1 MESVAPSDATIHLAP
16 KCALENSLDPVQE
29 ELKEDVKGN
38 KINIR
43 VIGTAGNPEV
53 SWDNNN
59 SNRTES
65 ILSKCLRNSLCAINQ
80 LFVSATILLVWSGA
94 PFELHRPTSL
104 YWVVHIIDRWTCNNA
119 FIYPSILLLSCVYT
133 QYNVITRP
141 KIGQR

>member
-59 SNRTES
+59 SKRTES

-94 PFELHRPTSL
+94 PFELHMPTSL
-104 YWVVHIIDRWTCNNA
+104 YWVVHIIDRWT
-119 FIYPSILLLSCVYT
+119 
-133 QYNVITRP
+133 
-141 KIGQR
+141 